1 MKETKELVL
10 FVCAVASQI
19 VESQGKEGGLQ
30 FASAADFIDELIEAP
45 DALKGISEI
54 PEELKTAT
62 TGERAE
68 LYALISDKVQ
78 DITDEKVDK
87 IVEAVETIAV
97 AVDQVISQLK
107 E

>member
-19 VESQGKEGGLQ
+19 VESQDAEGGLQ
-30 FASAADFIDELIEAP
+30 FTSAADFIDELIEAP

-68 LYALISDKVQ
+68 LYELISDRVQ
-78 DITDEKVDK
+78 DITDDKIDK

-97 AVDQVISQLK
+97 AVDEVINQLK